1 MSQRLSIT
9 LWLTSCLLQK
19 SSRFFF
25 YAMARR
31 RYSRYRR
38 RPRRRRLRPRR
49 LRRSR
54 VLLRRR
60 RYRRR
65 RNGVAPARVGF
76 SLQYPVIW
84 GLHVGAN
91 GAATGQN
98 SIGLNQY
105 SQPAWS
111 LMLKHPQ
118 MVQNNT
124 EPGPYNTLLNDTE
137 WYLYPDWEKSPSTST
152 GCAVNVTLQ
161 NLMGLPANGS
171 YADHWPVGDVKNLRD
186 WPNFISSSMIRSVYD
201 LSKFLEIYR
210 YVRVNYM
217 EVTLRVPEKPQG
229 DNKNLMIWW
238 HNGRGFEANDFKSH
252 WEYVTSASTNDLDS
266 LGYGDDISV
275 AFRDVISNPRGMQW
289 LWRMKDVVNACS
301 TQGFAMSHSG
311 WHSATLSYN
320 KPVKIRWIPRHSGI
334 RERRNLNRDVTDVQF
349 VEGENV
355 VRGQVLSSDPN
366 YATSRVMNSRSVSC
380 DIFKNSSVWYTGP
393 IVRLVDMSVD
403 SNLSSSIG
411 TDMFFDRFQI
421 SADFYCSLTFSGF
434 QLLNPLT

>member
-1 MSQRLSIT
+1 
-9 LWLTSCLLQK
+9 
-19 SSRFFF
+19 
-25 YAMARR
+25 MARR

-65 RNGVAPARVGF
+65 RSGVAPARVGF

-91 GAATGQN
+91 GALAGQN
-98 SIGLNQY
+98 STGLSMY

-111 LMLKHPQ
+111 LMLKHPA

-124 EPGPYNTLLNDTE
+124 EPGPYHFFDGKEAWRLF
-137 WYLYPDWEKSPSTST
+137 PDWINPPSTGA
-152 GCAVNVTLQ
+152 GCPVNCTLQ
-161 NLMGLPANGS
+161 QLMAMPKNNQYFGDSQHNP
-171 YADHWPVGDVKNLRD
+171 WRVGDALNLRD
-186 WPNFISSSMIRSVYD
+186 WPNFISSSMIMSVYD

-238 HNGRGFEANDFKSH
+238 NNGRGFEANDFRSH
-252 WEYVTSASTNDLDS
+252 WDYVTDGNTGDLDLVDFS
-266 LGYGDDISV
+266 GVDGI
-275 AFRDVISNPRGMQW
+275 AFRDIVSNPRGMQW

-301 TQGFAMSHSG
+301 SQGFAMARNG
-311 WHSATLSYN
+311 WHSAILSYN
-320 KPVKIRWIPRHSGI
+320 KPVKIRWVPRHAGI
-334 RERRNLNRDVTDVQF
+334 RERRNLNRDVTDVTF
-349 VEGENV
+349 VEGENTV
-355 VRGQVLSSDPN
+355 SGQVLTSDPN
-366 YATSRVMNSRSVSC
+366 YATSRVMNSRSVST
-380 DIFKNSSVWYTGP
+380 DIFKNQSVWYTGP

-403 SNLSSSIG
+403 SNLSSDIG

>member
-1 MSQRLSIT
+1 
-9 LWLTSCLLQK
+9 
-19 SSRFFF
+19 
-25 YAMARR
+25 MARR
-31 RYSRYRR
+31 RFSRYRR

-49 LRRSR
+49 LRRTR
-54 VLLRRR
+54 MLLRRH

-65 RNGVAPARVGF
+65 TGVTPARVGF

-91 GAATGQN
+91 GALAGENSTGL
-98 SIGLNQY
+98 SQY

-111 LMLKHPQ
+111 LMLKHPT
-118 MVQNNT
+118 MVQNLT
-124 EPGPYNTLLNDTE
+124 EPGPYNNIPVAPGDPDKE
-137 WYLYPDWEKSPSTST
+137 WHLYPDWEQSPSTGT

-161 NLMGLPANGS
+161 DLMSLPSNNTYFDDSDGTP
-171 YADHWPVGDVKNLRD
+171 WKVGDALNLRD
-186 WPNFISSSMIRSVYD
+186 WPNFISSSMIMSVYD
-201 LSKFLEIYR
+201 LSKFLQIYR

-238 HNGRGFEANDFKSH
+238 NNGRGFEANDFKSH
-252 WEYVTSASTNDLDS
+252 WEYVTDGSTGDLDMVS
-266 LGYGDDISV
+266 YAQESTV
-275 AFRDVISNPRGMQW
+275 AFRDIVSNPRGMQW

-301 TQGFAMSHSG
+301 SQGFAMAHSG
-311 WHSATLSYN
+311 WHSATLSYD

-334 RERRNLNRDVTDVQF
+334 RERRNLNRDVTDVKF
-349 VEGENV
+349 NGTENIV
-355 VRGQVLSSDPN
+355 LAQVLTSDPN
-366 YATSRVMNSRSVSC
+366 YAESRVMNSRSVSC
-380 DIFKNSSVWYTGP
+380 DVFKNQSVWYTGP
-393 IVRLVDMSVD
+393 IVRLVDLSVD
-403 SNLSSSIG
+403 SNVNGTIG

>member
-1 MSQRLSIT
+1 
-9 LWLTSCLLQK
+9 
-19 SSRFFF
+19 
-25 YAMARR
+25 MARR

-38 RPRRRRLRPRR
+38 RLRRRRLRPRR

-54 VLLRRR
+54 MLLRRR

-84 GLHVGAN
+84 GLYVGAN
-91 GAATGQN
+91 DDMDGQN
-98 SIGLNQY
+98 STGLNLY

-111 LMLKHPQ
+111 LMLKHPT
-118 MVQNNT
+118 MVQNLT
-124 EPGPYNTLLNDTE
+124 EPGPYNSLSDEVE
-137 WYLYPDWEKSPSTST
+137 WHLYPDWDQSPSSKT
-152 GCAVNVTLQ
+152 GCALNVTLQ
-161 NLMGLPANGS
+161 DLMGMPPNDRYFTAPNGRV
-171 YADHWPVGDVKNLRD
+171 WGIGDAKYLRD
-186 WPNFISSSMIRSVYD
+186 WPNFISSQMIMSVYD
-201 LSKFLEIYR
+201 LSRFLDIYR

-252 WEYVTSASTNDLDS
+252 WEYVTDAPT
-266 LGYGDDISV
+266 GDVDTATYAGNATIG
-275 AFRDVISNPRGMQW
+275 FRDIISNPRGMQW

-301 TQGFAMSHSG
+301 SQGFAMARSG
-311 WHSATLSYN
+311 WHSATLSYD

-334 RERRNLNRDVTDVQF
+334 RERRNLNRDVTDVSYNGQNNI
-349 VEGENV
+349 VEGE
-355 VRGQVLSSDPN
+355 VLTSDPN
-366 YATSRVMNSRSVSC
+366 YADSRVMNSRSVSC
-380 DIFKNSSVWYTGP
+380 EIFKHQAVWYTGP
-393 IVRLVDMSVD
+393 IVRLVDLSVD
-403 SNLSSSIG
+403 SNWSSSSG

-434 QLLNPLT
+434 QLLNPLA

>member
-1 MSQRLSIT
+1 
-9 LWLTSCLLQK
+9 
-19 SSRFFF
+19 
-25 YAMARR
+25 MARR

-84 GLHVGAN
+84 GLHVESN
-91 GAATGQN
+91 GALAGQN
-98 SIGLNQY
+98 STGLSLY

-111 LMLKHPQ
+111 LMLKHPT
-118 MVQNNT
+118 MVQYIT
-124 EPGPYNTLLNDTE
+124 EPGPRNSLGTTDTQ
-137 WYLYPDWEKSPSTST
+137 WHLYPDWQQSPSTNM
-152 GCAVNVTLQ
+152 GCAVDTTLID
-161 NLMGLPANGS
+161 LMGYPANYQYFGDS
-171 YADHWPVGDVKNLRD
+171 HGTPWRVGDALQLRD
-186 WPNFISSSMIRSVYD
+186 WPNFISSQMIMSVYD
-201 LSKFLEIYR
+201 LSKFLQVYR

-238 HNGRGFEANDFKSH
+238 NNGRGFEANDFKSH
-252 WEYVTSASTNDLDS
+252 WEYVTDRSTKDLDAVDFS
-266 LGYGDDISV
+266 GINGNS
-275 AFRDVISNPRGMQW
+275 FRDMISDPHGMQW

-301 TQGFAMSHSG
+301 SQGFAMARSG
-311 WHSATLSYN
+311 WHSATLAYD
-320 KPVKIRWIPRHSGI
+320 KPVKIRWIPRHAGI
-334 RERRNLNRDVTDVQF
+334 RERRNLNRDVTDVKF
-349 VEGENV
+349 EDGENQV
-355 VRGQVLSSDPN
+355 TGSVLSADPN
-366 YATSRVMNSRSVSC
+366 YAESRVLNSRSISC
-380 DIFKNSSVWYTGP
+380 DIFKNTGVWYTGP

-403 SNLSSSIG
+403 SNLNSAIG

-434 QLLNPLT
+434 QMLNPLT

>member
-1 MSQRLSIT
+1 
-9 LWLTSCLLQK
+9 
-19 SSRFFF
+19 
-25 YAMARR
+25 MARR

-76 SLQYPVIW
+76 TLQYPVIW
-84 GLHVGAN
+84 GLYVGSN
-91 GAATGQN
+91 GALVGQN
-98 SIGLNQY
+98 SLGLSLY

-111 LMLKHPQ
+111 LMLKHPS
-118 MVQNNT
+118 MVQNHP
-124 EPGPYNTLLNDTE
+124 EPGPYSTLLDDTE
-137 WYLYPDWEKSPSTST
+137 WHLYPDWRQEPSKQF

-161 NLMGLPANGS
+161 DLMGLPENDTFVLGS
-171 YADHWPVGDVKNLRD
+171 KEITVGDAKNLRD
-186 WPNFISSSMIRSVYD
+186 WPNFISSAMIMSVYD

-229 DNKNLMIWW
+229 DNKNLMIYW

-252 WEYVTSASTNDLDS
+252 YEYVSSDSSGDLDS
-266 LGYGDDISV
+266 ITYGDDTSV
-275 AFRDVISNPRGMQW
+275 AFRNMISDPHGMQW

-311 WHSATLSYN
+311 WHSATLSYD

-366 YATSRVMNSRSVSC
+366 YAESRVMNSRSVSC
-380 DIFKNSSVWYTGP
+380 EIFKNQAVWYTGP
-393 IVRLVDMSVD
+393 IVRLVDLSVD
-403 SNLSSSIG
+403 TNLEANLG

>member
-1 MSQRLSIT
+1 
-9 LWLTSCLLQK
+9 
-19 SSRFFF
+19 
-25 YAMARR
+25 MARR

-38 RPRRRRLRPRR
+38 RLRRRRLRPRR

-84 GLHVGAN
+84 GLHVESN
-91 GAATGQN
+91 GAAAGQN
-98 SIGLNQY
+98 STGLSQY
-105 SQPAWS
+105 CQPAWS

-124 EPGPYNTLLNDTE
+124 EPGPYDSLGTTDVQ
-137 WYLYPDWEKSPSTST
+137 WHLYPDWKQSPSTKM
-152 GCAVNVTLQ
+152 GCAVDVSLVD
-161 NLMGLPANGS
+161 LMGYPTNLN
-171 YADHWPVGDVKNLRD
+171 YFADEHGTPWRVGDALKLRD

-229 DNKNLMIWW
+229 ENKNLMIWW

-252 WEYVTSASTNDLDS
+252 WEYVTDGNTGNLDAVDSTGENK
-266 LGYGDDISV
+266 I
-275 AFRDVISNPRGMQW
+275 AFRDLISNPRGMQW

-301 TQGFAMSHSG
+301 SQGFAMAHSG
-311 WHSATLSYN
+311 WHSATLAYD
-320 KPVKIRWIPRHSGI
+320 KPVKIRWVPRHAGI
-334 RERRNLNRDVTDVQF
+334 RERRNLNRDVVDATFADGSVV
-349 VEGENV
+349 VE
-355 VRGQVLSSDPN
+355 RQVLTSDPN

-380 DIFKNSSVWYTGP
+380 DIFKNQSVWYTGP

-403 SNLSSSIG
+403 SNLNSSVG

>member
-1 MSQRLSIT
+1 
-9 LWLTSCLLQK
+9 
-19 SSRFFF
+19 
-25 YAMARR
+25 MARR
-31 RYSRYRR
+31 RFSRYRR

-49 LRRSR
+49 LRRTR
-54 VLLRRR
+54 MLLRRH

-65 RNGVAPARVGF
+65 TGVTPARVGF

-91 GAATGQN
+91 GALAGQN
-98 SIGLNQY
+98 STGLSQY

-111 LMLKHPQ
+111 LMLKHPT
-118 MVQNNT
+118 MVQNLT
-124 EPGPYNTLLNDTE
+124 EPGPYNNIPVAPGDPEKE
-137 WYLYPDWEKSPSTST
+137 WHLYPDWEQSPSTGT

-161 NLMGLPANGS
+161 DLMSLPSNNTYFDDSDGTP
-171 YADHWPVGDVKNLRD
+171 WRVGDALNLRD
-186 WPNFISSSMIRSVYD
+186 WPNFISSSMIMSVYD
-201 LSKFLEIYR
+201 LSKFLQIYR

-238 HNGRGFEANDFKSH
+238 NNGRGFEANDFKSH
-252 WEYVTSASTNDLDS
+252 WEYVTNGSTGDLDKVTYS
-266 LGYGDDISV
+266 GDATV
-275 AFRDVISNPRGMQW
+275 AFRDIISNPRGMQW

-301 TQGFAMSHSG
+301 SQGFAMAHSG
-311 WHSATLSYN
+311 WHSATLSYD

-334 RERRNLNRDVTDVQF
+334 RERRNLNRDVTDVKYD
-349 VEGENV
+349 GTTNV
-355 VRGQVLSSDPN
+355 VLAQVLTADPN
-366 YATSRVMNSRSVSC
+366 YAESRVMNSRSVSC
-380 DIFKNSSVWYTGP
+380 DVFKNQSVWYTGP
-393 IVRLVDMSVD
+393 IVRLVDLSVD
-403 SNLSSSIG
+403 SNLNGTIG

>member
-1 MSQRLSIT
+1 
-9 LWLTSCLLQK
+9 
-19 SSRFFF
+19 
-25 YAMARR
+25 MARR

-84 GLHVGAN
+84 GLYVGNN
-91 GAATGQN
+91 GALDGENSTGL
-98 SIGLNQY
+98 SLY

-111 LMLKHPQ
+111 LMLKHPT
-118 MVQNNT
+118 MVQNHT
-124 EPGPYNTLLNDTE
+124 EPGPYNLLSDQVE
-137 WYLYPDWEKSPSTST
+137 WHLYPDWEQKPSTEI

-161 NLMGLPANGS
+161 ELMGMPPNDRYFTDPKGRE
-171 YADHWPVGDVKNLRD
+171 WGIGDAKKLRD
-186 WPNFISSSMIRSVYD
+186 WPNFISSQMIMSVYD
-201 LSKFLEIYR
+201 LSKFLEVYR

-229 DNKNLMIWW
+229 DNKNLVIYW

-252 WEYVTSASTNDLDS
+252 WEYVSNADTGDLDNATFQ
-266 LGYGDDISV
+266 GNATIG
-275 AFRDVISNPRGMQW
+275 FRDIISNPRGMQW

-301 TQGFAMSHSG
+301 TQGFAMSRSG
-311 WHSATLSYN
+311 WHSATLSYD
-320 KPVKIRWIPRHSGI
+320 KPVKIRWVPRHAGI

-349 VEGENV
+349 TGDTNAVQ
-355 VRGQVLSSDPN
+355 GQVLTSDPN
-366 YATSRVMNSRSVSC
+366 YAESRVMNSRSVSS
-380 DIFKNSSVWYTGP
+380 DIFENQAVWYTGP

-403 SNLSSSIG
+403 SNLNTALG

>member
-1 MSQRLSIT
+1 
-9 LWLTSCLLQK
+9 
-19 SSRFFF
+19 
-25 YAMARR
+25 MARR

-38 RPRRRRLRPRR
+38 RLRRRRLRPRR

-91 GAATGQN
+91 GALAGQN
-98 SIGLNQY
+98 SIGLSQY

-111 LMLKHPQ
+111 LMLKHPT
-118 MVQNNT
+118 MVQNLS
-124 EPGPYNTLLNDTE
+124 EPGPYNNIPVAPGDPEKE
-137 WYLYPDWEKSPSTST
+137 WHLYPDWEQSPSTGT

-161 NLMGLPANGS
+161 DLMGFPSNNTYFDDSEGRP
-171 YADHWPVGDVKNLRD
+171 WQVGDVKNLRD
-186 WPNFISSSMIRSVYD
+186 WPNFISSQMIMSVYD

-229 DNKNLMIWW
+229 ENKNLMIYW

-252 WEYVTSASTNDLDS
+252 WEYVTNGSTGNLDTVTYS
-266 LGYGDDISV
+266 GDTTV
-275 AFRDVISNPRGMQW
+275 GFRDIISNPRGMQW

-301 TQGFAMSHSG
+301 TQGFAMVHSG
-311 WHSATLSYN
+311 WHSATLSYD
-320 KPVKIRWIPRHSGI
+320 KPVKIRWIPRHAGI
-334 RERRNLNRDVTDVQF
+334 RERRNLNRDVTDVKF
-349 VEGENV
+349 DGTANRVLA
-355 VRGQVLSSDPN
+355 QVLSSDPN
-366 YATSRVMNSRSVSC
+366 YAESRVMNSRSLSC
-380 DIFKNSSVWYTGP
+380 DIFKNQAVWYTGP
-393 IVRLVDMSVD
+393 IVRLVDLSVD
-403 SNLSSSIG
+403 SNLNSSIG
-411 TDMFFDRFQI
+411 TEMFFDRFQI

-434 QLLNPLT
+434 QQLNPLT

>member
-1 MSQRLSIT
+1 
-9 LWLTSCLLQK
+9 
-19 SSRFFF
+19 
-25 YAMARR
+25 MARR

-76 SLQYPVIW
+76 TLQYPVIW

-91 GAATGQN
+91 GALAGQN
-98 SIGLNQY
+98 STGLSSY
-105 SQPAWS
+105 AQPAWS
-111 LMLKHPQ
+111 LMLKHPI
-118 MVQNNT
+118 MVQKLT
-124 EPGPYNTLLNDTE
+124 EPGPRSTLLDDTE
-137 WYLYPDWEKSPSTST
+137 WYLYPDWVKSPSTTT

-161 NLMGLPANGS
+161 DLMGMPVNNVYFNNGS
-171 YADHWPVGDVKNLRD
+171 ADWTVGDALKLRD
-186 WPNFISSSMIRSVYD
+186 WPNFISSSMIMSVYD

-238 HNGRGFEANDFKSH
+238 NNGLGFQANDFKSH
-252 WEYVTSASTNDLDS
+252 WEYVSNNSTNDLDS
-266 LGYGDDISV
+266 VVYGDDTTV
-275 AFRDVISNPRGMQW
+275 AFRDIISNPHGMQW

-301 TQGFAMSHSG
+301 SQGFSMARSG

-320 KPVKIRWIPRHSGI
+320 KPVKIRWVPRHSGI

-349 VEGENV
+349 VDETNV
-355 VRGQVLSSDPN
+355 VRGQVLTSDPN
-366 YATSRVMNSRSVSC
+366 YADSRVMNSRSVST
-380 DIFKNSSVWYTGP
+380 DIFKNTTVWYTGP

-403 SNLSSSIG
+403 SNLNSSIG

>member
-1 MSQRLSIT
+1 
-9 LWLTSCLLQK
+9 
-19 SSRFFF
+19 
-25 YAMARR
+25 MARR

-38 RPRRRRLRPRR
+38 RLRRRRLRPRR

-84 GLHVGAN
+84 GLHVESN
-91 GAATGQN
+91 GALAGQN
-98 SIGLNQY
+98 STGLSLY

-111 LMLKHPQ
+111 LMLKHPN
-118 MVQNNT
+118 MVRNQT
-124 EPGPYNTLLNDTE
+124 EPGPRNSLGSTE
-137 WYLYPDWEKSPSTST
+137 EKWHLYPDWYQAPSTSS
-152 GCAVNVTLQ
+152 GCSVDTSLID
-161 NLMGLPANGS
+161 LMGYPSNYKYL
-171 YADHWPVGDVKNLRD
+171 ADSHGVTWLVGDALKLRD
-186 WPNFISSSMIRSVYD
+186 WPNFISSSMIMSVYD
-201 LSKFLEIYR
+201 LSKFLQVYR

-238 HNGRGFEANDFKSH
+238 NNGRGFEANDFKSH
-252 WEYVTSASTNDLDS
+252 WEYVTDGSTNNLDGVDFDA
-266 LGYGDDISV
+266 LDGI
-275 AFRDVISNPRGMQW
+275 AFRDMISNPHGMQW

-301 TQGFAMSHSG
+301 SQGFAMAHGG
-311 WHSATLSYN
+311 WHSATLAYD
-320 KPVKIRWIPRHSGI
+320 KPVKIRWIPRHAGI
-334 RERRNLNRDVTDVQF
+334 RERRNLNRDVTDVTYQN
-349 VEGENV
+349 GENEIT
-355 VRGQVLSSDPN
+355 GSVLTSDPN
-366 YATSRVMNSRSVSC
+366 YATSRVMNSRSVPS
-380 DIFKNSSVWYTGP
+380 DIFKNTSVWYTGP

-403 SNLSSSIG
+403 SNLNTAIG

-434 QLLNPLT
+434 QMLNPLT